1 MKLQFSPEG
10 SIKLMKKNGP
20 WIINTTK
27 RAYKNPWIEVTE
39 DQVVRPDGSAGIYG
53 IVRIKPGIS
62 VLPID
67 DDNNVYLINEFKYPL
82 GKHSIET
89 AAGGTDSGQTA
100 LQSAKQELR
109 EELGIMAKEWT
120 NLGVV
125 HPITSFIDSP
135 NYLFMARK
143 LEFTKPELEVVE
155 QMDILKVSLAQ
166 AVDMV
171 MDGRIT
177 EQKSCCLILKA
188 ARLLDI

>member
-1 MKLQFSPEG
+1 MS
-10 SIKLMKKNGP
+10 KKNGP
-20 WIINTTK
+20 WIINATK
-27 RAYKNPWIEVTE
+27 QAYKNPWVEVTE
-39 DQVVRPDGSAGIYG
+39 DQVARPDGSAGIYAV
-53 IVRIKPGIS
+53 IRIKPGVS

-67 DDNNVYLINEFKYPL
+67 DDNSVYLVDEFKYPL

-89 AAGGTDSGQTA
+89 AAGGTDSGKTA

-109 EELGIMAKEWT
+109 EELGIVAKEWT

-135 NYLFMARK
+135 NYLFMAKK
-143 LEFTKPELEVVE
+143 LEFTKSELEVVE
-155 QMDILKVSLAQ
+155 QIEVLKVPLVQ
-166 AVDMV
+166 AVEMV

-188 ARLLDI
+188 ARLLHI